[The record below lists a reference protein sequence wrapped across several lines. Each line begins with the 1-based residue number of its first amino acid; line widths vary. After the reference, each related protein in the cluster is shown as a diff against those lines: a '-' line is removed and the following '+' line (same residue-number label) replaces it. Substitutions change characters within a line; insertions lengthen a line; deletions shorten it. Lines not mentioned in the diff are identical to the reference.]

1 MTTPGPNPEPKDSSP
16 FETREKAFS
25 LAVWS
30 SVAGEELKPEIGA
43 VERYF
48 GGNGY
53 SADTRTREKIQDAI
67 HLACRIVSPRL
78 AFAITPAQPENRDGT
93 RIILSGGQTLPPPD
107 CTCNLTDRFLAAAIG
122 TLGKE
127 LENECRLLAAQHHI
141 YQSTLLDSVGTAMLD
156 ALDARIR
163 GLIDAECRNLGLFS
177 GVRFAP
183 GLNGYALEYQQ
194 TLFQLVDGLSL
205 DVSLNEAFMM
215 EPVKTISFFSLLG
228 SHPAEIKHPDKCLSC
243 RMLHC
248 QYRKGLSSAP
258 DAGMH
263 RDISR

>member
-1 MTTPGPNPEPKDSSP
+1 MTTPGPNPEPEDSSL

-30 SVAGEELKPEIGA
+30 SVAGEELIPEIGA

-67 HLACRIVSPRL
+67 HLACRIVSPRM
-78 AFAITPAQPENRDGT
+78 AFAIKPVQSENRDGT
-93 RIILSGGQTLPPPD
+93 RITLSSGQTLPLPD
-107 CTCNLTDRFLAAAIG
+107 CAFNLTGRFLATAIG

-141 YQSTLLDSVGTAMLD
+141 YQSTLLDSVGTAILD

-163 GLIDAECRNLGLFS
+163 SMIDAECRIRGIFS

-183 GLNGYALEYQQ
+183 GLNGYVLDHQQ
-194 TLFQLVDGLSL
+194 TLFQLVDGASL

-228 SHPAEIKHPDKCLSC
+228 SNPAGNKHPDKCLSC
-243 RMLHC
+243 RMPHC